1 MATLDDHIAR
11 ALAESL
17 RNGELKSAPSFGK
30 PLDLGDGYAA
40 TPQEWRMPFKV
51 LKDAGM
57 VPPEIETMRQ
67 LTALRAELAAST
79 DEAGARAEGWV
90 ARCAERALD
99 AGDARRANHAMA
111 REVGLPL
118 MRGLLALERGD
129 AEAAVDS
136 IYPARTVARTFGGS
150 HAQRDL
156 IDQTLLAAAAR
167 GARRSIGR
175 ALINERLM
183 AKPLTPLTRHWLERV
198 GIRQEVRA

>member
-1 MATLDDHIAR
+1 VDATAMLWRLHLLGEDVAERAVQLVDGWLADDAQAGYYAFNDVHRVLALLMA
-11 ALAESL
+11 
-17 RNGELKSAPSFGK
+17 GE
-30 PLDLGDGYAA
+30 
-40 TPQEWRMPFKV
+40 
-51 LKDAGM
+51 
-57 VPPEIETMRQ
+57 
-67 LTALRAELAAST
+67 
-79 DEAGARAEGWV
+79 GARAEGWV

-118 MRGLLALERGD
+118 MRGLLALQRGD
-129 AEAAVDS
+129 VDAAVDS

-167 GARRSIGR
+167 GGQRSVGR

-183 AKPLTPLTRHWLERV
+183 AKPLTPLTRHWLERI
-198 GIRQEVRA
+198 GLSQEIRA

>member
-11 ALAESL
+11 SLAEIL

-79 DEAGARAEGWV
+79 DEAGARALRQRI
-90 ARCAERALD
+90 ADLQQ
-99 AGDARRANHAMA
+99 H
-111 REVGLPL
+111 
-118 MRGLLALERGD
+118 LAL
-129 AEAAVDS
+129 
-136 IYPARTVARTFGGS
+136 
-150 HAQRDL
+150 Q
-156 IDQTLLAAAAR
+156 
-167 GARRSIGR
+167 
-175 ALINERLM
+175 
-183 AKPLTPLTRHWLERV
+183 LEKLSRN
-198 GIRQEVRA
+198 GKL